1 MQILGSTSG
10 ATGMTVAGFTT
21 SGGSSLSELD
31 RPSSIA
37 LDDYGTLYVLDTN
50 NYRVMKFLPD
60 EPLGARVAG
69 SGVTGTTLDK
79 IGTSYYMALDRQSN
93 IYISEYSNN
102 RVTRWMAGNS
112 TAGTIVCMRTIKK
125 SILWRVL

>member
-10 ATGMTVAGFTT
+10 ATGTTVAGFST
-21 SGGSSLSELD
+21 SGGSSLSQLNN
-31 RPSSIA
+31 PSSIV

-69 SGVTGTTLDK
+69 SGVSGTTLDR
-79 IGTSYYMALDRQSN
+79 IGVSYGMALDRQSN
-93 IYISEYSNN
+93 IYVCEYGNN
-102 RVTRWMAGNS
+102 RVTKWMAGNIGN
-112 TAGTIVCMRTIKK
+112 GTIVCIP
-125 SILWRVL
+125 I